1 MCVTGLSLDQ
11 LTDVDERRRARTTIM
26 ANALLFIAGFAVVFI
41 AFGASKS
48 LINQSL
54 TGSQSLIRKIGGIV
68 IVQGSASMSWES
80 RSFRS

>member
-26 ANALLFIAGFAVVFI
+26 GNALLFIAGFAVVFI
-41 AFGASKS
+41 AFGASAS